1 MLGNYLS
8 GNGMFSQSR
17 SQGKNS
23 GQPQAPRSVRLPKQS
38 VMPNYQDIQF
48 LHQEANKGS
57 GRQVEM
63 PFSVTEGSQEYL
75 LCVKVDRTI
84 SMDPIWTFS
93 IVSNKGNQVLFS
105 SAEGDLSL
113 VANLVMSGAGCDP
126 MTDSFTA
133 DMMMG
138 MDTMGNLA
146 TVTAQGSAEVPAI
159 VSTTS
164 STEPI
169 VLFDAPKPGM
179 KATLEGDLTKMQSP
193 NLLQSITMAKMTGR
207 LDCKDKGETA
217 QLFFVDGALTHAELK
232 DGSGDDAVIDF
243 ITWTAGEFRF
253 WPDETSSEKTVTRR
267 LEGMLME
274 GVTMLDQVKYLES
287 ANLKPDSCLVK
298 RNAIISE
305 QEFAARLSKGA
316 PIALQPQLDLYE
328 LIDNRSTLHDILRK
342 RPMKKTEWVPILFNL
357 LTCGLVQVT
366 DQQASRSGRNM
377 GIDEATLQSVTKHLI
392 RQESGIMTFP
402 AFLYFL
408 DQEYLRY
415 EYFNFPLSLIVFSL
429 GNRVGGQNGPVEAL
443 QMLAV
448 KRAMQRISLVK
459 RPIDLIGHYE
469 MFDYAVLLPNS
480 NAKAA
485 AALAHRIVDVL
496 REAPLTAD
504 LDPRSLVFAFGV
516 AGVPEDCQELD
527 KLLTAAKTARDAS
540 KQNQRIVL
548 AREVM
553 GS

>member
-1 MLGNYLS
+1 
-8 GNGMFSQSR
+8 MFSQSR
-17 SQGKNS
+17 SQSNKS
-23 GQPQAPRSVRLPKQS
+23 GQAPAPRSVRLPKQS
-38 VMPNYQDIQF
+38 IMPNYQDIQF
-48 LHQEANKGS
+48 LHTEVNKGN

-75 LCVKVDRTI
+75 LSVKVDRSI

-93 IVSNKGNQVLFS
+93 IMSPKGQQVLFS
-105 SAEGDLSL
+105 TAEGDISL

-126 MTDSFTA
+126 LSDAFTS
-133 DMMMG
+133 DGMMG
-138 MDTMGNLA
+138 MDTMGNLS
-146 TVTAQGSAEVPAI
+146 TVTAQGSAELPTITNSAI
-159 VSTTS
+159 
-164 STEPI
+164 EPT

-179 KATLEGDLTKMQSP
+179 KATLEGDLTKMQAP

-207 LDCKDKGETA
+207 LDCKDKNENA
-217 QLFFVDGALTHAELK
+217 KLYFSDGTLVHAEIK
-232 DGSGDDAVIDF
+232 DTVGDEAVIDF

-253 WPDETSSEKTVTRR
+253 WPDEKTGEKTVNRR
-267 LEGMLME
+267 LEAMLME

-287 ANLKPDSCLVK
+287 ANLKPESCLVK

-305 QEFAARLSKGA
+305 QEFAQRITKGA
-316 PIALQPQLDLYE
+316 PIGLQPQLDVYE
-328 LIDNRSTLHDILRK
+328 QIDNRSSLADILRK
-342 RPMKKTEWVPILFNL
+342 VPMKKTEWVPIMFNL

-366 DQQASRSGRNM
+366 DQQISRSGSMRSV

-392 RQESGIMTFP
+392 RPESGIMTFP

-415 EYFNFPLSLIVFSL
+415 EYFNFPFSLIVFSL
-429 GNRVGGQNGPVEAL
+429 GNRQGSQNGPVEAL

-480 NAKAA
+480 NVKAA

-527 KLLTAAKTARDAS
+527 KLLQFAKNARDAS
-540 KQNQRIVL
+540 KQSNRIVL
-548 AREVM
+548 AREVI

>member
-1 MLGNYLS
+1 
-8 GNGMFSQSR
+8 MFSQSR
-17 SQGKNS
+17 SQGNKT
-23 GQPQAPRSVRLPKQS
+23 GQQNVPRSVRLPKQS

-48 LHQEANKGS
+48 LHQEASKGS

-75 LCVKVDRTI
+75 LSVKVDRTI

-93 IVSNKGNQVLFS
+93 IVSPKGNQVLFS

-113 VANLVMSGAGCDP
+113 VANLVLSGAGCDP
-126 MTDSFTA
+126 LGDAFAA
-133 DMMMG
+133 DTMMG

-159 VSTTS
+159 TTTGS
-164 STEPI
+164 SEPI
-169 VLFDAPKPGM
+169 VLFEAPKPGM
-179 KATLEGDLTKMQSP
+179 KATLEGDLTKMQAP

-217 QLFFVDGALTHAELK
+217 KLYFVDGALTHAEIK
-232 DGSGDDAVIDF
+232 DNVGDDAVIDF

-253 WPDETSSEKTVTRR
+253 WPDETSTEKTVNRR

-287 ANLKPDSCLVK
+287 ANLKMESVLVK

-316 PIALQPQLDLYE
+316 PIDLQPQLDLYE
-328 LIDNRSTLHDILRK
+328 LIDNRTTVYDILRK
-342 RPMKKTEWVPILFNL
+342 CPMKKTTWVPILFNL

-366 DQQASRSGRNM
+366 DQQASRSGNM
-377 GIDEATLQSVTKHLI
+377 RSAVIDEATLQSVTKHLI

-429 GNRVGGQNGPVEAL
+429 GNRQGGPTGPVEAL

-459 RPIDLIGHYE
+459 RPIDIIGHYE
-469 MFDYAVLLPNS
+469 TFDYAVLLPNS

-527 KLLTAAKTARDAS
+527 KLLTAAKVARDAS
-540 KQNQRIVL
+540 KQSQRIVL

-553 GS
+553 GP

>member
-1 MLGNYLS
+1 
-8 GNGMFSQSR
+8 MFSQSR
-17 SQGKNS
+17 SQGNKS
-23 GQPQAPRSVRLPKQS
+23 GQPPAPRSVRLPKQS
-38 VMPNYQDIQF
+38 IIPNYQDIQF
-48 LHQEANKGS
+48 LYQEANKGG

-75 LCVKVDRTI
+75 LSVKVDRTI

-93 IVSNKGNQVLFS
+93 IVSPKGNQVLFS

-113 VANLVMSGAGCDP
+113 VANLVLSGAGCDP
-126 MTDSFTA
+126 LA
-133 DMMMG
+133 DAFAAETMMG

-159 VSTTS
+159 TAITTS
-164 STEPI
+164 SHHEPI

-179 KATLEGDLTKMQSP
+179 KATLEGDLTKMQAP

-207 LDCKDKGETA
+207 LDCKDKNETA
-217 QLFFVDGALTHAELK
+217 KLYFVDGALTHAEIK
-232 DGSGDDAVIDF
+232 DTIGDDAVIDF

-253 WPDETSSEKTVTRR
+253 WPDETSSEKTVNRR

-274 GVTMLDQVKYLES
+274 GVSMLDQLKYLES
-287 ANLKPDSCLVK
+287 ANLKMESCLVK

-316 PIALQPQLDLYE
+316 PIGLQPQLDLYE
-328 LIDNRSTLHDILRK
+328 QIDNRSTLFDILRK
-342 RPMKKTEWVPILFNL
+342 RPLKKTEWVPIMFNL

-366 DQQASRSGRNM
+366 DQQASRSGNM
-377 GIDEATLQSVTKHLI
+377 RSIGIDEATLQSVTKHLI

-429 GNRVGGQNGPVEAL
+429 GNRQGGQGGPVEAL

-527 KLLTAAKTARDAS
+527 KLLEAAKTARDAS
-540 KQNQRIVL
+540 KQSQRIVL

-553 GS
+553 GPQ

>member
-1 MLGNYLS
+1 
-8 GNGMFSQSR
+8 
-17 SQGKNS
+17 
-23 GQPQAPRSVRLPKQS
+23 
-38 VMPNYQDIQF
+38 
-48 LHQEANKGS
+48 
-57 GRQVEM
+57 M

-75 LCVKVDRTI
+75 LCVKVDRAI

-93 IVSNKGNQVLFS
+93 LVSPKGNQVLFS

-113 VANLVMSGAGCDP
+113 VTNLVMSGAGCDSI
-126 MTDSFTA
+126 DAFTA
-133 DMMMG
+133 DSMMG
-138 MDTMGNLA
+138 MDTLGNLA
-146 TVTAQGSAEVPAI
+146 TVTAQGSAEVPTI
-159 VSTTS
+159 ITTTGS
-164 STEPI
+164 SEPI

-179 KATLEGDLTKMQSP
+179 KATLEGDLTKMQAP

-207 LDCKDKGETA
+207 LDCKDKTETA
-217 QLFFVDGALTHAELK
+217 RLFFLDGALTHAEIK
-232 DGSGDDAVIDF
+232 DSIGDDAVIDF

-253 WPDETSSEKTVTRR
+253 WPDETSSEKTVNRR

-287 ANLKPDSCLVK
+287 ANLKMDSCLVK

-316 PIALQPQLDLYE
+316 PIGLQPQLDLYE
-328 LIDNRSTLHDILRK
+328 LIDNRTSLFDILRK
-342 RPMKKTEWVPILFNL
+342 RPLKKTEWVPIMFNL

-366 DQQASRSGRNM
+366 DQQASRSSNM
-377 GIDEATLQSVTKHLI
+377 RSIGIDEATLQSVTKHLI

-429 GNRVGGQNGPVEAL
+429 GNRVGGQGGTVEAL

-469 MFDYAVLLPNS
+469 TFDYAVLLPNS

-540 KQNQRIVL
+540 KQSQRIVL

-553 GS
+553 GTQ

>member
-1 MLGNYLS
+1 
-8 GNGMFSQSR
+8 MFSQSR
-17 SQGKNS
+17 SQSNKQN
-23 GQPQAPRSVRLPKQS
+23 QPAAPRSVRLPKQS
-38 VMPNYQDIQF
+38 IMPNYSDIQF
-48 LHQEANKGS
+48 LHQEASKGS

-75 LCVKVDRTI
+75 LTVKVDRSI
-84 SMDPIWTFS
+84 SMDPIWTFA
-93 IVSNKGNQVLFS
+93 IVSPKGNQILFS

-126 MTDSFTA
+126 LADAFGPDS
-133 DMMMG
+133 MMG
-138 MDTMGNLA
+138 IDTMGNLA
-146 TVTAQGSAEVPAI
+146 TVTAQGSAELPTITA
-159 VSTTS
+159 SAM
-164 STEPI
+164 EPT

-179 KATLEGDLTKMQSP
+179 KATLEGDLTKMQAP

-207 LDCKDKGETA
+207 LDCKDKNENA
-217 QLFFVDGALTHAELK
+217 KLYFVDGALTHAELK
-232 DGSGDDAVIDF
+232 DSSGDDAVIDF

-253 WPDETSSEKTVTRR
+253 WPDETSPEKTVNRR

-287 ANLKPDSCLVK
+287 ANLKMDSCLVK

-305 QEFAARLSKGA
+305 QEFGARLSKGA
-316 PIALQPQLDLYE
+316 PIGLQPQLDLYE
-328 LIDNRSTLHDILRK
+328 QIDNRSTLYDILRK
-342 RPMKKTEWVPILFNL
+342 RPLKKTEWVPIMFNL

-366 DQQASRSGRNM
+366 DQQVSRSSNLRSI

-392 RQESGIMTFP
+392 RPESGIMTFP

-429 GNRVGGQNGPVEAL
+429 GNRVGGQGGPVEAL

-469 MFDYAVLLPNS
+469 TFDYAVLLPNS

-527 KLLTAAKTARDAS
+527 KLLQAAKTARDSS
-540 KQNQRIVL
+540 KQSQRIVL
-548 AREVM
+548 AREVL
-553 GS
+553 GPQ

>member
-1 MLGNYLS
+1 
-8 GNGMFSQSR
+8 
-17 SQGKNS
+17 
-23 GQPQAPRSVRLPKQS
+23 
-38 VMPNYQDIQF
+38 MPNYQDIQF
-48 LHQEANKGS
+48 LYEEANKGG
-57 GRQVEM
+57 GRQVDM

-75 LCVKVDRTI
+75 LSVKVDRTI

-93 IVSNKGNQVLFS
+93 IVSPKGNQVLFS

-113 VANLVMSGAGCDP
+113 VANLVLSGAGCDP
-126 MTDSFTA
+126 MSDAYAA

-138 MDTMGNLA
+138 MDTLGNLA
-146 TVTAQGSAEVPAI
+146 TVTAQGSAEVPTI
-159 VSTTS
+159 VSTTGS
-164 STEPI
+164 AEPI
-169 VLFDAPKPGM
+169 VMFDAPKPGM
-179 KATLEGDLTKMQSP
+179 KATLEGDLTKMQAP

-207 LDCKDKGETA
+207 LDCKDKGEAA
-217 QLFFVDGALTHAELK
+217 QLFFVDGALSHAEINDLT
-232 DGSGDDAVIDF
+232 GDDAVIDF
-243 ITWTAGEFRF
+243 ITWTAGDFRF
-253 WPDETSSEKTVTRR
+253 WPDETCTEKTVTRR

-316 PIALQPQLDLYE
+316 PIGLQPQLDLYE
-328 LIDNRSTLHDILRK
+328 VIDNRSTLHDILRK
-342 RPMKKTEWVPILFNL
+342 RPMKKTEWVPIMFNL

-366 DQQASRSGRNM
+366 DQQASRSGGLRSM

-392 RQESGIMTFP
+392 RPESGIMTFP

-429 GNRVGGQNGPVEAL
+429 GNRVGGQGGTVEGL
-443 QMLAV
+443 QSLAV

-553 GS
+553 GAQ